1 MANITSKRKDKS
13 SAYQVVFLGK
23 PYMKKKLQARIDK
36 SHYKFIYPSA
46 NRVNANWPVLYL
58 YMGQSPQSVNFK
70 GITSN
75 QLVEW
80 SNRGCIL
87 PIVTDLT
94 QFKQYIPKE
103 LSSINALEI
112 PLRGDVFSLENYIYS
127 YFGITHTH
135 RKVFISYK
143 RDDIH
148 FFAHQLFDKLVHSQY
163 NVFLDTCS
171 IAPGKQ
177 FQAKLREELED
188 SDIVLLLNTQNCLKS
203 NYVIEEIK
211 LADSEQIPTLVVD
224 FMGADIK
231 AIEKIAPWSDHV
243 KLKNTAVST
252 QEYKTDTINAVVRN
266 VERMLAVDHFR
277 KRRYIV
283 RTFIKKKNQEYIK
296 EYGELLISRSRR
308 KCYYPLTHIPQT
320 KDIYFCLD
328 KMKKNAIAD
337 RCSKNVLFLG
347 DQCTLETTKELRW
360 LNNNLREIKI
370 QDINNNVIQNDFS
383 ISK

>member
-23 PYMKKKLQARIDK
+23 PYMKRKLQARIDK

-80 SNRGCIL
+80 CNRGCIL
-87 PIVTDLT
+87 PIVTDLN

-127 YFGITHTH
+127 YFGITYTH

-143 RDDIH
+143 RDDIK
-148 FFAHQLFDKLVHSQY
+148 FFAHQLFDQLVHAQY
-163 NVFLDTCS
+163 DVFLDTCS
-171 IAPGKQ
+171 IAPGLQ

-188 SDIVLLLNTQNCLKS
+188 SDIVLLLNTKNCLKS

-211 LADSEQIPTLVVD
+211 LANSEQIPTLVVD
-224 FMGADIK
+224 FLDADTK
-231 AIEKIAPWSDHV
+231 KIENVAPWSDHV
-243 KLKNTAVST
+243 KLKNAANPTY
-252 QEYKTDTINAVVRN
+252 EYKTDTINAVVRN
-266 VERMLAVDHFR
+266 VERLLAVDHFR

-283 RTFIKKKNQEYIK
+283 KTFIKKENKEYLK
-296 EYGELLISRSRR
+296 EYGELLISKRNR
-308 KCYYPLTHIPQT
+308 KCYFPLTHIPQT
-320 KDIYFCLD
+320 KDIYFCFNIMN
-328 KMKKNAIAD
+328 KYAIAS
-337 RCSKNVLFLG
+337 RCSKNILFLG
-347 DQCTLETTKELRW
+347 DQCTLKTASELQW
-360 LNNNLREIKI
+360 LNNNLKDIKLK
-370 QDINNNVIQNDFS
+370 DINNKI
-383 ISK
+383 IS

>member
-23 PYMKKKLQARIDK
+23 PYMKRKLQARIDK

-87 PIVTDLT
+87 PIVTDLN

-112 PLRGDVFSLENYIYS
+112 PLGDDTSALENYIYS

-143 RDDIH
+143 RDDIK
-148 FFAHQLFDKLVHSQY
+148 FFAHQLFDQLVHSQY
-163 NVFLDTCS
+163 DVFLDTCS
-171 IAPGKQ
+171 IAPGQ
-177 FQAKLREELED
+177 HFQAKLREELED
-188 SDIVLLLNTQNCLKS
+188 SDIVLLLNTKNCLKS

-211 LADSEQIPTLVVD
+211 LANSEQIPTLVVD

-243 KLKNTAVST
+243 KLKNTAVPT

-283 RTFIKKKNQEYIK
+283 KTFIKKENKEYLK
-296 EYGELLISRSRR
+296 EYGELLISKRNR
-308 KCYYPLTHIPQT
+308 KCYFPLTHIPQT
-320 KDIYFCLD
+320 KDIYFCL
-328 KMKKNAIAD
+328 KMMNKHAVAS
-337 RCSKNVLFLG
+337 RYTKNVLFLG
-347 DQCTLETTKELRW
+347 DQCTLETISELQW
-360 LNNNLREIKI
+360 LNNNLKEIKLK
-370 QDINNNVIQNDFS
+370 DINNKI
-383 ISK
+383 IP